1 MVFAPWYS
9 PHGARPMVSAPWCS
23 PHGIRGQC
31 KIVFSYLAKRWSRH
45 IVWYIVL
52 ITYFFSYFSIRLYYI
67 IFDIQTNIID
77 ICTTQSISVL
87 HNRSLYY
94 TIDFC
99 TTQSI
104 SVLHNRFLYY
114 TTDTGVTQSISVW
127 HNRFLHYI
135 EVVCFG
141 TKKLCTDSY
150 IKTVVFELHNFTWLG
165 IVLQGWFV

>member
-1 MVFAPWYS
+1 MAWN
-9 PHGARPMVSAPWCS
+9 RTTRLIC
-23 PHGIRGQC
+23 
-31 KIVFSYLAKRWSRH
+31 L
-45 IVWYIVL
+45 VWLYDMIDICTRQSISVL
-52 ITYFFSYFSIRLYYI
+52 HNRYLYY
-67 IFDIQTNIID
+67 TID

>member
-1 MVFAPWYS
+1 MSFLNY
-9 PHGARPMVSAPWCS
+9 
-23 PHGIRGQC
+23 
-31 KIVFSYLAKRWSRH
+31 KILLGLESYYKVDLFSVVVRYDHTIDFCTTQS
-45 IVWYIVL
+45 ISVL
-52 ITYFFSYFSIRLYYI
+52 HNRYLYYTI
-67 IFDIQTNIID
+67 DFCTTQSISVLHNRFLYYTID

-114 TTDTGVTQSISVW
+114 TIDTGVTQSISVW
-127 HNRFLHYI
+127 RNRFLHYI

-141 TKKLCTDSY
+141 TKKLCTGSY
-150 IKTVVFELHNFTWLG
+150 IKIVVFELQNSTWLG